1 MFASKLNKVVVKSMD
16 TVEAYVDYVCDS
28 KGCYKD
34 CTSYCGA
41 GNLGSYT
48 AQYARHAA
56 YYNAL

>member
-16 TVEAYVDYVCDS
+16 TVEAYVDAKCDG
-28 KGCYKD
+28 KGCFD
-34 CTSYCGA
+34 VCTSYCNQGSM
-41 GNLGSYT
+41 GSYT